1 MKPKILEI
9 AKKAGFQ
16 EGFSWVMEDFSIDKF
31 AKLIIEDALDVM
43 KDEVSYN
50 SDWKVAED
58 VASKVK
64 IHFGIE

>member
-16 EGFSWVMEDFSIDKF
+16 EGFSWAMESFSIDQF
-31 AKLIIEDALDVM
+31 AKLIIEDALDIM

-64 IHFGIE
+64 IHFGVE

>member
-16 EGFSWVMEDFSIDKF
+16 EGFSWAMESFSIDKF

-64 IHFGIE
+64 IHFGVE